1 MGVFNYIVCASLNRR
16 CICLKTGFFGGKGL
30 VSDFFILGFLFILDG
45 VACGNDRC
53 FACLM

>member
-1 MGVFNYIVCASLNRR
+1 MGIFNYIVCASLNRR